1 MEPARRISFDLDPGI
16 DRRALR
22 RAYAARRRVTIE
34 PFLAAGAAEAL
45 RAHLLERADWRLAVQ
60 PGGGKFVEIEAKALE
75 AMSPAQREAL
85 SRAAAP
91 SEPSGF
97 RYLFD
102 QIVAVGNVPE
112 IREPE
117 SPLGRFAAFLSSDP
131 ALDLLREI
139 SGAADIAFAE
149 ARATRYRPG
158 HFLTIHDDR
167 HEATHRRV
175 AYTFGLSPVWRP
187 EWGGLLMFH
196 DGGGNVELG
205 LVPRSNALHLFGV
218 PQDHS
223 VSLVAPFAPE
233 PRYSVTGWLRANA
246 KDDVDRRPPE

>member
-1 MEPARRISFDLDPGI
+1 MDRARQVAFALAPGI
-16 DRRALR
+16 DRPALR
-22 RAYAARRRVTIE
+22 RAYAEKRRIAIS
-34 PFLAAGAAEAL
+34 PFLVGEAAEAL
-45 RAHLLERADWRLAVQ
+45 RTHLQDRADWRLAIQ
-60 PGGGKFVEIEAKALE
+60 PGGSKFVEIEAKDFE
-75 AMSPAQREAL
+75 TMSPAQREAL
-85 SRAAAP
+85 MRAAAP

-102 QIVAVGNVPE
+102 QIVVVGNRPDN
-112 IREPE
+112 REPD
-117 SPLGRFAAFLSSDP
+117 SPLGRFAAFLSSDEVV
-131 ALDLLREI
+131 DLIRDI
-139 SGAADIAFAE
+139 SGASDIAFAE

-196 DGGGNVELG
+196 DARHDVEQG
-205 LVPRSNALHLFGV
+205 LVPRMNALNLFAV

-223 VSLVAPFAPE
+223 VSAVAPFAPE
-233 PRYSVTGWLRANA
+233 PRYSVTGWMRALPTSA
-246 KDDVDRRPPE
+246 

>member
-1 MEPARRISFDLDPGI
+1 MEPPRRPTFALDHGI
-16 DRRALR
+16 DRRGLK
-22 RAYAARRRVTIE
+22 RAYSERGRVTIE
-34 PFLAAGAAEAL
+34 PFLAGEGAEEL
-45 RAHLLERADWRLAVQ
+45 REHLLGRRDWRLAIQ
-60 PGGGKFVEIEAKALE
+60 PGGSRFVEVEEKDFE

-97 RYLFD
+97 HYLFD
-102 QIVAVGNVPE
+102 QIVAVGNTPDN
-112 IREPE
+112 REPDT
-117 SPLGRFAAFLSSDP
+117 PLGRFAAFLSSGTV
-131 ALDLLREI
+131 LDLVRDI

-175 AYTFGLSPVWRP
+175 AYTFGLSPVWRA
-187 EWGGLLMFH
+187 EWGGLLLFH
-196 DGGGNVELG
+196 DRAGHVEQG
-205 LVPRSNALHLFGV
+205 LVPRMNSLNLFAV

-233 PRYSVTGWLRANA
+233 PRYSVTGWLRAH
-246 KDDVDRRPPE
+246 PE